1 MTMRIGG
8 VLAAAVLIAVA
19 LPARAQETYPTPEA
33 AVKDLVDSAKAKTP
47 GFGDRILGKEG
58 AALLRS
64 GDTDQDAENLK
75 EFNEAAAAS
84 TAIDDGPNGAKILR
98 VGKNGWTLPLPLIKS
113 DAGWRF
119 DAAKGKEEMTNRR
132 VGYNEL
138 SAIEAC
144 KAYVAAQDEYFKL
157 DRDGNGLR
165 EYARKIIS
173 TPGTHD
179 GLYWPPENQ
188 ADISPL
194 DGFAEDARSGWAFGR
209 EAGALRRLLLPH
221 PDRAGTRGAGRR
233 LFLPHQRPHDRRLR
247 DDRLAGGLRR
257 QRRQDFYL
265 RREWRRLPKG
275 PRAEHRRSRRLDGP
289 VQSRRELESRRVA
302 ATQRELADR
311 SDARNSWAS
320 FSQAATGREPK
331 GGEAD
336 NLRRLNSCGRHGC
349 ASAQVLR
356 IATRPKGLYY
366 PNSSEIALQ

>member
-8 VLAAAVLIAVA
+8 ILAAAVLIAAA

-47 GFGDRILGKEG
+47 GFGDRILGKDG

-64 GDTDQDAENLK
+64 GDADEDAENLK

-84 TAIDDGPNGAKILR
+84 DRDRRRTQWRRRSCAS
-98 VGKNGWTLPLPLIKS
+98 GKNGWTLPLPLVKT

-119 DAAKGKEEMTNRR
+119 DVAKGKEEMTNRR

-144 KAYVAAQDEYFKL
+144 KAYVAAQDEYFRL

-165 EYARKIIS
+165 EYARRFIS

-194 DGFAEDARSGWAFGR
+194 DGFAEDANLAARSGEKPEPYDGYYYRILTA
-209 EAGALRRLLLPH
+209 
-221 PDRAGTRGAGRR
+221 
-233 LFLPHQRPHDRRLR
+233 Q
-247 DDRLAGGLRR
+247 
-257 QRRQDFYL
+257 
-265 RREWRRLPKG
+265 G
-275 PRAEHRRSRRLDGP
+275 P
-289 VQSRRELESRRVA
+289 A
-302 ATQRELADR
+302 AP
-311 SDARNSWAS
+311 
-320 FSQAATGREPK
+320 AAPFPT
-331 GGEAD
+331 
-336 NLRRLNSCGRHGC
+336 S
-349 ASAQVLR
+349 ST
-356 IATRPKGLYY
+356 AT
-366 PNSSEIALQ
+366 

>member
-1 MTMRIGG
+1 MRIGG
-8 VLAAAVLIAVA
+8 ILAAAVLIAMA

-64 GDTDQDAENLK
+64 GDADQDSENLK
-75 EFNEAAAAS
+75 EFNDAAAAE
-84 TAIDDGPNGAKILR
+84 TAIDDGPNGTKILR
-98 VGKNGWTLPLPLIKS
+98 VGKNGWTLPLPLVKT

-144 KAYVAAQDEYFKL
+144 REYVQAQDEYFKL

-165 EYARKIIS
+165 EYARRIIS

-194 DGFAEDARSGWAFGR
+194 DGFVQDAN
-209 EAGALRRLLLPH
+209 L
-221 PDRAGTRGAGRR
+221 AGRTGEKPEPYDGYYFR
-233 LFLPHQRPHDRRLR
+233 ILTAQGPAAPGGAFSYLINGHMI
-247 DDRLAGGLRR
+247 AGHAMVAWPANYGDSGVETFICGENGVVYQKDL
-257 QRRQDFYL
+257 
-265 RREWRRLPKG
+265 G
-275 PRAEHRRSRRLDGP
+275 PNTTALGASMAQFDP
-289 VQSRRELESRRVA
+289 
-302 ATQRELADR
+302 DP
-311 SDARNSWAS
+311 SWKVV
-320 FSQAATGREPK
+320 E
-331 GGEAD
+331 
-336 NLRRLNSCGRHGC
+336 
-349 ASAQVLR
+349 
-356 IATRPKGLYY
+356 
-366 PNSSEIALQ
+366 